1 VSKKKLPG
9 CTAVRSDS
17 ELLREYALNFANG
30 RIELKAVSDQSFTET
45 TFWPG
50 GKVETRSGHWL
61 WYENRVSF
69 DQLWMSGERPSGVAL
84 DFPREQESK
93 FASIL
98 TGRRWSWKEMKC
110 RLLGLLALLVIPA
123 VAAPDKVSTCDFK
136 ISVRDAETT
145 EGRRIRDGNVRF
157 VVPCVQRDDLA
168 KALAT
173 FGVAEPR
180 VREQA
185 QRALGKAQEVTL
197 ILTSNMVKE

>member
-1 VSKKKLPG
+1 MH
-9 CTAVRSDS
+9 RQ
-17 ELLREYALNFANG
+17 
-30 RIELKAVSDQSFTET
+30 VSDHLALPLTFLASESQMRLDIDWT
-45 TFWPG
+45 T
-50 GKVETRSGHWL
+50 VE
-61 WYENRVSF
+61 
-69 DQLWMSGERPSGVAL
+69 
-84 DFPREQESK
+84 
-93 FASIL
+93 L
-98 TGRRWSWKEMKC
+98 TEMKC
-110 RLLGLLALLVIPA
+110 RLLALLALLVIPA